1 MKTLETLEDCTPD
14 IENANAG
21 TLRGE
26 QLLEHSLTK
35 YGAAR
40 SIVVDKYGRCIGG
53 NKTLQLAIEAGL
65 GMRVV
70 QTDGKTLVVVVRTDL
85 DLATDPQA
93 RVLAYLDNRA
103 AEMGLAWNVEQL
115 EADLEKGL
123 QLGSMFNEREIE
135 RLLAALDAD
144 GVTLPLTVTVA
155 FPAALHA
162 AWHAAVLAMPGA
174 VWGEQLDAWL
184 AAQMTTLVTPTATTE
199 AG

>member
-14 IENANAG
+14 SANANAG

-26 QLLEHSLTK
+26 QLLEHSLTH

-40 SIVVDKYGRCIGG
+40 SIVVDKHGRVIGG

-70 QTDGKTLVVVVRTDL
+70 QTDGTTLVVVVRTDL

-103 AEMGLAWNVEQL
+103 AELGLAWNPEQL
-115 EADLEKGL
+115 AADFAAGL
-123 QLGSMFNEREIE
+123 QLGSMFTDHERE
-135 RLLAALDAD
+135 RVLKALEAD
-144 GVTLPLTVTVA
+144 TTPEPLTVTVA
-155 FPAALHA
+155 FPAARHA
-162 AWHAAVLAMPGA
+162 AWQAQVVAMPGA
-174 VWGEQLDAWL
+174 TWGEQLDAWL
-184 AAQMTTLVTPTATTE
+184 AVQMATLETTE